1 MADYGLG
8 FLGIY
13 ISAAE
18 LVGKTPTLTVS
29 KVVLEKVESLKMIDK
44 VGADDDGGGKM
55 KDRWIVYFAESK
67 SGRGWLLNR
76 TNAECFKAMWG
87 RDTKDWLDHKITL
100 FVTQVRVGPKM
111 EPGIRVK
118 GSPELTAPL
127 QFELKLPRKKP
138 ILTTLV
144 PTGKIEQVNRETG
157 EVLSSKPEQ
166 KAKPKQD
173 NVATLAD
180 AIALLDKG
188 DRDTALS
195 LRASLSEDDRARF
208 DIEWSAGETVG

>member
-1 MADYGLG
+1 MDFGLG
-8 FLGIY
+8 FLGEY
-13 ISAAE
+13 ITAAE
-18 LVGKTPTLTVS
+18 LVDKTPTLTIG
-29 KVVLEKVESLKMIDK
+29 KVTLEKVESLKH
-44 VGADDDGGGKM
+44 DDGAGVGKL
-55 KDRWIVYFAESK
+55 KDKIIIYFSESK

-76 TNAECFKAMWG
+76 TNALCLVELWG
-87 RDTKDWLDHKITL
+87 RETEKWLGHKITL
-100 FVTQVRVGPKM
+100 FVCPVRVGPKM
-111 EPGIRVK
+111 DIGIRIK
-118 GSPELTAPL
+118 GSPELTAPR